1 MLLFRAFHERYTNI
15 NNSEKLCNVIEECL
29 WKLDETGQRL
39 KGKHK
44 LETEVAVDEDKQD
57 FREILETGKAIDN
70 RKDRYAKNYKFFQ
83 KNIEAFLNQNP
94 KDFAYLPARILN
106 NVILLVIEEDTQESA
121 LRIFSTL
128 NNRGKPLSDSDIFK
142 AQLYEYYIAQ
152 NCKEVFID
160 RWKKM
165 EEIWTKIYKEAPMD
179 KLFTMYMHYVST
191 RDKVKALSLHKFYE
205 HNHYALLKNDTTF
218 KELIHLTNFWCKTTL
233 CQDNKTFSERIL
245 KSFFVL
251 EYMSSELWK
260 NVVSVYYLKNRKN
273 FSNEAFYELLN
284 KLIAFMLG
292 WTLMGHPADSLR
304 TPFNTAMQNII
315 QDKKVTFTSYK
326 FSERNLTQTFN
337 KYSFTNRQPL
347 TKSML
352 AWWACRNE
360 QQKVIPINQSLDIEH
375 IYAKTLAHGQ
385 RIEVESIG
393 NKSLLEPSIN
403 RAVTN
408 FPWDT
413 KIKYY
418 VGEIP
423 VEPLIGTCIKDLRD
437 MASELTSFTQTEITD
452 RKKKICSN
460 FISYVK
466 ENGLI

>member
-1 MLLFRAFHERYTNI
+1 MFISLSNSLFWGLYYFI
-15 NNSEKLCNVIEECL
+15 FIVLCI
-29 WKLDETGQRL
+29 
-39 KGKHK
+39 
-44 LETEVAVDEDKQD
+44 
-57 FREILETGKAIDN
+57 
-70 RKDRYAKNYKFFQ
+70 
-83 KNIEAFLNQNP
+83 
-94 KDFAYLPARILN
+94 
-106 NVILLVIEEDTQESA
+106 
-121 LRIFSTL
+121 
-128 NNRGKPLSDSDIFK
+128 
-142 AQLYEYYIAQ
+142 
-152 NCKEVFID
+152 VFI
-160 RWKKM
+160 K
-165 EEIWTKIYKEAPMD
+165 
-179 KLFTMYMHYVST
+179 
-191 RDKVKALSLHKFYE
+191 
-205 HNHYALLKNDTTF
+205 
-218 KELIHLTNFWCKTTL
+218 
-233 CQDNKTFSERIL
+233 RI
-245 KSFFVL
+245 K
-251 EYMSSELWK
+251 
-260 NVVSVYYLKNRKN
+260 
-273 FSNEAFYELLN
+273 
-284 KLIAFMLG
+284 
-292 WTLMGHPADSLR
+292 
-304 TPFNTAMQNII
+304 
-315 QDKKVTFTSYK
+315 DKKVTFTSYK